1 MGSSVGRGAWGAWVI
16 VLVLVVVLVL
26 GTGAMENWSN
36 GAMEF

>member
-26 GTGAMENWSN
+26 GTGEMEKWRN
-36 GAMEF
+36 GEME